1 MTGRVD
7 AHQHYW
13 RLDRG
18 DYGWLTPALA
28 AIYRDFGP
36 ADLAPHLAAYGIEHT
51 VLVQAAPTEA
61 ETRYLLE
68 LATATPSVAGV
79 VGWIDM
85 EAGDAPQRIARL
97 AEVPK
102 LVGLRPMIHEIPDPL
117 WMLIPRLAPA
127 YAAIIRA
134 GLVFDALVRPVH
146 LAPLLTLVE
155 RYPDL
160 QVVIDHGAK
169 PDIARWSAGDSDFA
183 DWAGK
188 MRRLGGQASVV
199 CKTSGLVTEATP
211 GWKADDLTPY
221 LDVLLD
227 AFGPDRLLFGSDWP
241 VVDLAG
247 GYAGWADAL
256 LAWLQNRL
264 SPQARASVLG
274 GNAERIYKLTGR

>member
-1 MTGRVD
+1 MTGRID

-18 DYGWLTPALA
+18 DYGWLTSTLA

-36 ADLAPHLAAYGIEHT
+36 ADLAPHLAAYDIERT

-61 ETRYLLE
+61 ETRYLLD
-68 LATATPSVAGV
+68 LAAATPSVAGV
-79 VGWIDM
+79 VGWVDM
-85 EAGDAPQRIARL
+85 EAEDAPQRISRL
-97 AEVPK
+97 AGASK

-117 WMLIPRLAPA
+117 WMLTPNLEPA
-127 YAAIIRA
+127 FAAIVRA
-134 GLVFDALVRPVH
+134 GFVFDALVRPVH
-146 LAPLLTLVE
+146 LTPLLTLAE
-155 RYPDL
+155 RHPDL
-160 QVVIDHGAK
+160 SVVIDHGAK
-169 PDIARWSAGDSDFA
+169 PDIARWSVGDSDFT

-188 MRRLGGQASVV
+188 MHRLGRQRSVV
-199 CKTSGLVTEATP
+199 CKTSGLVTEAAP
-211 GWKADDLTPY
+211 GRKADDLTPY

-256 LAWLQNRL
+256 LAWLGSRL
-264 SPQARASVLG
+264 GPQARASVLG
-274 GNAERIYKLTGR
+274 GNAARIYKLTGR